1 MPILFNSLN
10 PAELDLIAIP
20 NPFVEGVPTDVTL
33 GLMVGG
39 KLFNLVFSNIN
50 FSGSDITSSGS
61 LNLVPS
67 AGGISL
73 LPSAGNP
80 ITFGTD
86 LQVLTNVISSLN
98 ANENIVLTPNGTGSV
113 LTGNLGFQLNT
124 INSTNMDGNIILSPN
139 GMGLIILGNQPMN
152 PPTLDSTANLFN
164 LTSVT
169 AGNLQLAGNTLSS
182 VNVDGDIILAPNGF
196 GQVILGGIVISNGNI
211 SNVNSIS
218 TINLFSVNTTTNVLT
233 VNSRI
238 TTPEITAGNLRIVN
252 NSIIA
257 INNNG
262 SIDLHADGQGNV
274 VYHSNL
280 DGNNNNFFNINDV
293 ITNTLHA
300 NDITITSQTVSSPIY
315 RGWVIYNPVTDDT
328 YKALN
333 ATIDRN
339 GPGNYTVNWDVPPP
353 TPFYGVNVSTA
364 LDTNGASNIANVTN
378 QNNQSFD
385 IVISTGRDAT
395 LYCTMFY

>member
-1 MPILFNSLN
+1 MPILVTSTSSPYVNLV
-10 PAELDLIAIP
+10 AVP
-20 NPFVEGVPTDVTL
+20 NPMVEGVANTLTSTL
-33 GLMVGG
+33 GGVLA
-39 KLFNLVFSNIN
+39 NLVASNID
-50 FSGSDITSSGS
+50 FSGSDITSSAS
-61 LNLVPS
+61 LNLVPV
-67 AGGISL
+67 AGSISL

-80 ITFGTD
+80 IIFGAD
-86 LQVLTNVISSLN
+86 LQVLLNVISSLN
-98 ANENIVLTPNGTGSV
+98 ANEDIRLSPNGTG
-113 LTGNLGFQLNT
+113 N
-124 INSTNMDGNIILSPN
+124 
-139 GMGLIILGNQPMN
+139 IILGNQAV
-152 PPTLDSTANLFN
+152 PPTLDATANLFN

-182 VNVDGDIILAPNGF
+182 VNLDGDIILAPNGF
-196 GQVILGGIVISNGNI
+196 GQVIVGGIIINNGNI

-218 TINLFSVNTTTNVLT
+218 TIDLFSINANINVLR
-233 VNSRI
+233 VNSSI
-238 TTPEITAGNLRIVN
+238 ITPEITAGNLRIVN

-262 SIDLHADGQGNV
+262 DIDLHANGQGNV

-280 DGNNNNFFNINDV
+280 DGNNNNFFNIDD
-293 ITNTLHA
+293 ISTNTLHS

-315 RGWVIYNPVTDDT
+315 RGWIIYNPVTDDT

-339 GPGNYTVNWDVPPP
+339 GPGNYTVNWIVGPP
-353 TPFYGVNVSTA
+353 TPFYGINVSTA
-364 LDTNGASNIANVTN
+364 LDANGAPNIANITN

>member
-1 MPILFNSLN
+1 MPIVFTSAEPTELIVVAVPDPIIEPPGGSVTLSLGGVL
-10 PAELDLIAIP
+10 LDLV
-20 NPFVEGVPTDVTL
+20 N
-33 GLMVGG
+33 
-39 KLFNLVFSNIN
+39 SNID
-50 FSGSDITSSGS
+50 FSGNNITSSGS

-80 ITFGTD
+80 IIFGTD

-113 LTGNLGFQLNT
+113 LTGNLGFQGNT

-139 GMGLIILGNQPMN
+139 GMGNIILGNQAMN
-152 PPTLDSTANLFN
+152 PPTLDSMANLFN
-164 LTSVT
+164 LNSVT
-169 AGNLQLAGNTLSS
+169 AGNLELQGNTLSS
-182 VNVDGDIILAPNGF
+182 VNLNGDIIIAPNGT
-196 GQVILGGIVISNGNI
+196 GQVIVGGIIINNGNI

-218 TINLFSVNTTTNVLT
+218 TTNLFSINTTTNVLT
-233 VNSRI
+233 VNSSI
-238 TTPEITAGNLRIVN
+238 KTPEIIAGNLRIVN

-262 SIDLHADGQGNV
+262 DIDLHANGQGNV

-280 DGNNNNFFNINDV
+280 DGNNNNFFNIDD
-293 ITNTLHA
+293 ISTNTLHS

-315 RGWVIYNPVTDDT
+315 RGWIIYNPVTDDT

-339 GPGNYTVNWDVPPP
+339 SPGNYTVNWIVRPP
-353 TPFYGVNVSTA
+353 TPFYGINVSTA
-364 LDTNGASNIANVTN
+364 LDTNGAPNIANIKN